1 METENKTSRAS
12 MDTARH
18 DSAESDDVVFEE
30 STEEGMA
37 LSAAAKAK
45 KLQEKIKV
53 LEKEKAEYLD
63 GWQRA
68 RADYANLQKVG
79 DEDKKRVRALV
90 EESFIEDLLPTL
102 DSFAMAFSNTEAWE
116 KVEPQW
122 RTGVEY
128 IYQQFLKALNDKNVS
143 IIPAKIGDS
152 FDAYMHESIESVE
165 TEDAAKD
172 HTIAAIVQQGY
183 MLREKVLR
191 PARVK
196 VFASK

>member
-1 METENKTSRAS
+1 MEEEN
-12 MDTARH
+12 
-18 DSAESDDVVFEE
+18 DVVFEE
-30 STEEGMA
+30 STEEGIA
-37 LSAAAKAK
+37 LGGAAKVK
-45 KLQEKIKV
+45 KLQEKIKL

-68 RADYANLQKVG
+68 RADYANLQKTS

-116 KVEPQW
+116 KVEPTW

-128 IYQQFLKALNDKNVS
+128 IYQQFLKALNEKNVS
-143 IIPAKIGDS
+143 IIPAKVGDS
-152 FDAYMHESIESVE
+152 FDAYMHESIDSIE
-165 TEDAAKD
+165 TDDADKD
-172 HTIAAIVQQGY
+172 HTIAAVVQQGY
-183 MLREKVLR
+183 MLQEKVLR

-196 VFASK
+196 VFAIKS

>member
-1 METENKTSRAS
+1 METENLELE
-12 MDTARH
+12 H
-18 DSAESDDVVFEE
+18 DDVVFEE

-37 LSAAAKAK
+37 LGAAAKVK

-68 RADYANLQKVG
+68 RADYANLQKTG

-102 DSFAMAFSNTEAWE
+102 DSFAMAFSNAQAWE

-143 IIPAKIGDS
+143 IIPAKVGDS

-165 TEDAAKD
+165 TDDASKD

-183 MLREKVLR
+183 MLGEKVLR

-196 VFASK
+196 VYAKN

>member
-1 METENKTSRAS
+1 MEPENL
-12 MDTARH
+12 DN
-18 DSAESDDVVFEE
+18 DVVFEE
-30 STEEGMA
+30 STEEGIE
-37 LSAAAKAK
+37 LGGAAKVK
-45 KLQEKIKV
+45 KLQDKIKL

-68 RADYANLQKVG
+68 RADYANLQKTS

-102 DSFAMAFSNTEAWE
+102 DSFAMAFSNVQAWE
-116 KVEPQW
+116 KVEPTW

-165 TEDAAKD
+165 TEDVTKD
-172 HTIAAIVQQGY
+172 HTIAAVVQQGY
-183 MLREKVLR
+183 LLGEKVLR

-196 VFASK
+196 VYAIK